1 MTEGPFSESVI
12 KWSSLRS
19 AITLEKVQYRY
30 EPCSQRLNPIK
41 LFLPLWHRCVVCSTE
56 SFIDSVLGFT
66 VPLTLAGPTADV
78 GDLGGEGT
86 DSYTR
91 QRELGYGEFT

>member
-12 KWSSLRS
+12 KWSNLRCAVTS
-19 AITLEKVQYRY
+19 EKVQYCY

-41 LFLPLWHRCVVCSTE
+41 LFLLLCHRCVVCSTE
-56 SFIDSVLGFT
+56 SFMDSVLCFK

-78 GDLGGEGT
+78 GDCGG
-86 DSYTR
+86 
-91 QRELGYGEFT
+91 